1 VILLCI
7 VCAFVR
13 RSYFS
18 STSRSPCVIVEN
30 PTFHFRCKCTHVLWP
45 AACRSFISPKD
56 PSYPARGRWR
66 PSRSSSSTCTM
77 ASPASRRLVY
87 STTESISLRNVVRL
101 RLILPDRST
110 KRNESDAFIPPR
122 RLPDVVDGRNE
133 IELVSTQDLG
143 DKRSPTEEKGA
154 GKGGTP

>member
-1 VILLCI
+1 MASL
-7 VCAFVR
+7 
-13 RSYFS
+13 S
-18 STSRSPCVIVEN
+18 E
-30 PTFHFRCKCTHVLWP
+30 
-45 AACRSFISPKD
+45 FIFD
-56 PSYPARGRWR
+56 LYHGVAGLT
-66 PSRSSSSTCTM
+66 PSR
-77 ASPASRRLVY
+77 LLDNGIY
-87 STTESISLRNVVRL
+87 FLRNVVRL

-143 DKRSPTEEKGA
+143 GKRSPTEEKGA